1 MSNLIKHFNTITK
14 HRHKVILHCF
24 KCGIGFQGLFH
35 DLTKYS
41 LAEFVPGVRYYQG
54 NRSPNEKEREELG
67 YSLAWMHHKG
77 RNRHHFEYWN
87 DFDIKTK
94 LYMPVK
100 MPLRFVKEMFCDR
113 IAASKIYK
121 AEKYK
126 NSDPL
131 EYFTVGNAASKMH
144 PETAAL
150 LKSWLLMLSESGEKE
165 TFTYLRSLSNHNEY

>member
-1 MSNLIKHFNTITK
+1 MANWIKHFRTITK

-41 LAEFVPGVRYYQG
+41 PTEFIPGVKYYQG
-54 NRSPNEKEREELG
+54 NRSPNEKERETIG

-94 LYMPVK
+94 LYMPEK

-121 AEKYK
+121 GEKYK
-126 NSDPL
+126 DSDPL
-131 EYFTVGNAASKMH
+131 EYFTVGNAAAKMH
-144 PETAAL
+144 PETADLLRSWLCMLAEKGEQQTFQY
-150 LKSWLLMLSESGEKE
+150 LKSI
-165 TFTYLRSLSNHNEY
+165 SNKSDY